1 MVSIDASEARGDMTT
16 ELLEQAQS
24 LQERTVALRREIHQH
39 PELGLHLPRTQKA
52 VLDSLQSL
60 DLDIQLS
67 KNTSGIVATL
77 HGANP
82 GPAVLL
88 RGDMDALPM
97 PEETGLPFAS
107 AEQGCMHAC
116 GHDAHTAMLASAA
129 HLLYQHRERI
139 SGSVRFMFQPGEEGP
154 GGAKPMLDEG
164 LLDADGA
171 PQAIFALHVEP
182 ELSAGTVAC
191 RTGPILAAVDTV
203 FARLIGKGGHGS
215 MPHNALDPTPVACEV
230 VQAIQTMVTRR
241 FDVFDP
247 VVATVG
253 RIQSGT
259 TNNVI
264 PEFAEMEITLRSLSV
279 EARERLAKGVEQ
291 LVRQIPAAHGLEV
304 TFEIEKGYPPTVNHD
319 SGAQAVARAAKAV
332 LGEEQYLQM
341 PTPWMGAEDF
351 SYLLERFPGAF
362 VFLGAAPLDGEPQA
376 CHSSRMRLNEAAFPA
391 GVAMYAALA
400 LQELADKPI

>member
-1 MVSIDASEARGDMTT
+1 
-16 ELLEQAQS
+16 
-24 LQERTVALRREIHQH
+24 
-39 PELGLHLPRTQKA
+39 
-52 VLDSLQSL
+52 
-60 DLDIQLS
+60 
-67 KNTSGIVATL
+67 
-77 HGANP
+77 
-82 GPAVLL
+82 
-88 RGDMDALPM
+88 
-97 PEETGLPFAS
+97 
-107 AEQGCMHAC
+107 
-116 GHDAHTAMLASAA
+116 
-129 HLLYQHRERI
+129 
-139 SGSVRFMFQPGEEGP
+139 
-154 GGAKPMLDEG
+154 
-164 LLDADGA
+164 
-171 PQAIFALHVEP
+171 
-182 ELSAGTVAC
+182 
-191 RTGPILAAVDTV
+191 
-203 FARLIGKGGHGS
+203 
-215 MPHNALDPTPVACEV
+215 MPHTALDPTPVACEV

>member
-1 MVSIDASEARGDMTT
+1 MTT

-24 LQERTVALRREIHQH
+24 LQDRTVALRREIHQH
-39 PELGLHLPRTQKA
+39 PELGLHLPRTQKT
-52 VLDSLQSL
+52 VLDSLQGL

-67 KNTSGIVATL
+67 KDTSGIVATL
-77 HGANP
+77 HGAKP

-129 HLLYQHRERI
+129 HLLHQHRERI
-139 SGSVRFMFQPGEEGP
+139 NGSVRFMFQPGEEGP

-164 LLDADGA
+164 LLDADGP

-182 ELSAGTVAC
+182 ELPAGKIAC

-215 MPHNALDPTPVACEV
+215 MPHSTLDPTPVACEV

-259 TNNVI
+259 TSNVI

-279 EARERLAKGVEQ
+279 EARARLAEAVEK
-291 LVRQIPAAHGLEV
+291 LVREIPAAHGLEV
-304 TFEIEKGYPPTVNHD
+304 SFDIEKGYPPTVNHK
-319 SGAQAVARAAKAV
+319 SGAQAVAQATKAV
-332 LGEEQYLQM
+332 LGEDQYM
-341 PTPWMGAEDF
+341 EMATPWMGAEDF

-362 VFLGAAPLDGEPQA
+362 VFLGAATLDGEPQP

-400 LQELADKPI
+400 LQGLADKPH

>member
-1 MVSIDASEARGDMTT
+1 MTT
-16 ELLEQAQS
+16 ELLAQAQS
-24 LQERTVALRREIHQH
+24 LQDRTVTLRREIHQH

-52 VLDSLQSL
+52 VLDSLQGL
-60 DLDIQLS
+60 DLDIRLS
-67 KNTSGIVATL
+67 KDTSGIVATL
-77 HGANP
+77 HGAKP

-129 HLLYQHRERI
+129 HLLHQHRERI
-139 SGSVRFMFQPGEEGP
+139 NGSVRFMFQPGEEGP

-182 ELSAGTVAC
+182 ELPAGKISC

-203 FARLIGKGGHGS
+203 FARLVGKGGHGS
-215 MPHNALDPTPVACEV
+215 MPHSALDPTPVACEV

-259 TNNVI
+259 TSNVI

-279 EARERLAKGVEQ
+279 EARARLAEAVEK
-291 LVRQIPAAHGLEV
+291 LVREIPAAHGLEV
-304 TFEIEKGYPPTVNHD
+304 NFDIEKGYPPTVNHQ
-319 SGAQAVARAAKAV
+319 SGAQAVAQATKAV
-332 LGEEQYLQM
+332 LGEDQYVEM
-341 PTPWMGAEDF
+341 ATPWMGAEDF

-362 VFLGAAPLDGEPQA
+362 VFLGAAPTDGEPQP

-400 LQELADKPI
+400 LQELTDKPH

>member
-1 MVSIDASEARGDMTT
+1 MTT

-24 LQERTVALRREIHQH
+24 LQDRTVALRREIHQH

-52 VLDSLQSL
+52 VLDSLQGL
-60 DLDIQLS
+60 DLDIRLS
-67 KNTSGIVATL
+67 KDTSGIVATL
-77 HGANP
+77 HGAKP

-129 HLLYQHRERI
+129 HLLHQHRERI
-139 SGSVRFMFQPGEEGP
+139 NGSVRFMFQPGEEGP

-182 ELSAGTVAC
+182 ELPAGKISC

-203 FARLIGKGGHGS
+203 FARLVGKGGHGS
-215 MPHNALDPTPVACEV
+215 MPHSALDPTPVACEV

-259 TNNVI
+259 TSNVI

-279 EARERLAKGVEQ
+279 EARARLAEAVEK
-291 LVRQIPAAHGLEV
+291 LVREIPAAHGLEV
-304 TFEIEKGYPPTVNHD
+304 NFDIEKGYPPTVNHQ
-319 SGAQAVARAAKAV
+319 SGAQAVAQATKAV
-332 LGEEQYLQM
+332 LGEDQYVEM
-341 PTPWMGAEDF
+341 ATPWMGAEDF

-362 VFLGAAPLDGEPQA
+362 VFLGAAPTDGEPQP

-400 LQELADKPI
+400 LQELTDKPH

>member
-1 MVSIDASEARGDMTT
+1 MTT
-16 ELLEQAQS
+16 ELLAQAQS
-24 LQERTVALRREIHQH
+24 LQDRTVTLRREIHQH

-52 VLDSLQSL
+52 VLDSLQGL
-60 DLDIQLS
+60 DLDIRLS
-67 KNTSGIVATL
+67 KDTSGIVATL
-77 HGANP
+77 HGAKP

-129 HLLYQHRERI
+129 HLLHQHRERI
-139 SGSVRFMFQPGEEGP
+139 NGSVRFMFQPGEEGP

-182 ELSAGTVAC
+182 ELPPGKIAC

-215 MPHNALDPTPVACEV
+215 MPHSALDPTPVACEV

-259 TNNVI
+259 TSNVI

-279 EARERLAKGVEQ
+279 EARARLAEAVEK
-291 LVRQIPAAHGLEV
+291 LVREIPAAHGLEV
-304 TFEIEKGYPPTVNHD
+304 SFEIEKGYPPTVNHN
-319 SGAQAVARAAKAV
+319 SGAQAVARATRAV
-332 LGEEQYLQM
+332 LGEDQYM
-341 PTPWMGAEDF
+341 EMATPWMGAEDF

-362 VFLGAAPLDGEPQA
+362 VFLGAATLDGEPQP

-400 LQELADKPI
+400 LQELADKPN

>member
-1 MVSIDASEARGDMTT
+1 MTT
-16 ELLEQAQS
+16 ELLAQAQS
-24 LQERTVALRREIHQH
+24 LQDRTVTLRREIHQH

-52 VLDSLQSL
+52 VLDSLQGL
-60 DLDIQLS
+60 DLDIRLS
-67 KNTSGIVATL
+67 KDTSGIVATL
-77 HGANP
+77 HGAKP

-107 AEQGCMHAC
+107 TEQGCMHAC

-129 HLLYQHRERI
+129 HLLHQHRERI
-139 SGSVRFMFQPGEEGP
+139 NGSVRFMFQPGEEGP

-182 ELSAGTVAC
+182 ELPPGKIAC

-203 FARLIGKGGHGS
+203 FARLVGKGGHGS
-215 MPHNALDPTPVACEV
+215 MPHSALDPTPVACEV

-259 TNNVI
+259 TSNVI

-279 EARERLAKGVEQ
+279 EARARLAEAVEK
-291 LVRQIPAAHGLEV
+291 LVREIPAAHGLEV
-304 TFEIEKGYPPTVNHD
+304 NFDIEKGYPQTVNHQ
-319 SGAQAVARAAKAV
+319 SGAQAVAQATKAV
-332 LGEEQYLQM
+332 LGEDQYM
-341 PTPWMGAEDF
+341 EMATPWMGAEDF

-362 VFLGAAPLDGEPQA
+362 VFLGAATLDGEPQP

-400 LQELADKPI
+400 LQELADKPN

>member
-1 MVSIDASEARGDMTT
+1 MTT

-52 VLDSLQSL
+52 VLDSLQGL

-129 HLLYQHRERI
+129 HLLCQHRERI

-182 ELSAGTVAC
+182 ELSAGTIAC

-203 FARLIGKGGHGS
+203 FARLTGKGGHGS

-279 EARERLAKGVEQ
+279 QARERLAKGVEQ
-291 LVRQIPAAHGLEV
+291 LVRQIPAAHDLEV
-304 TFEIEKGYPPTVNHD
+304 TFEIEKGYP
-319 SGAQAVARAAKAV
+319 R
-332 LGEEQYLQM
+332 
-341 PTPWMGAEDF
+341 
-351 SYLLERFPGAF
+351 R
-362 VFLGAAPLDGEPQA
+362 
-376 CHSSRMRLNEAAFPA
+376 
-391 GVAMYAALA
+391 
-400 LQELADKPI
+400 

>member
-1 MVSIDASEARGDMTT
+1 MTT
-16 ELLEQAQS
+16 ELLAQAQS
-24 LQERTVALRREIHQH
+24 LQDRTVALRREIHQH

-52 VLDSLQSL
+52 VLDSLQGL
-60 DLDIQLS
+60 DLDIRLS
-67 KNTSGIVATL
+67 KDTSGIVATL
-77 HGANP
+77 HGAKP

-129 HLLYQHRERI
+129 HLLHQHRERI
-139 SGSVRFMFQPGEEGP
+139 NGSVRFMFQPGEEGP

-182 ELSAGTVAC
+182 ELPPGKIAC

-203 FARLIGKGGHGS
+203 FARLVGKGGHGS
-215 MPHNALDPTPVACEV
+215 MPHSALDPTPVACEV

-259 TNNVI
+259 TSNVI

-279 EARERLAKGVEQ
+279 EARARLAEAVEK
-291 LVRQIPAAHGLEV
+291 LVREIPAAHGLEV
-304 TFEIEKGYPPTVNHD
+304 NFDIEKGYPPTVNHQ
-319 SGAQAVARAAKAV
+319 SGAQAVAQATKAV
-332 LGEEQYLQM
+332 LGEDQYM
-341 PTPWMGAEDF
+341 EMATPWMGAEDF

-362 VFLGAAPLDGEPQA
+362 VFLGAAPTDGEPQP

-400 LQELADKPI
+400 LQELADKPH